1 MQTLIIEVHGGMVQE
16 FYSDTKDLR
25 VVLVDWDAGE
35 SPGDACS
42 GGDFATQPIGKLSEK
57 QCVPYS
63 R

>member
-1 MQTLIIEVHGGMVQE
+1 MQMLIIEVRGGLVQE
-16 FYSDTKDLR
+16 FYSDAKDLR